1 MPKFLPV
8 FLFYVY
14 WFTGFGLLMHGIVT
28 LNPDSTLKGV
38 GLFILAMVM
47 VAYLIFGERDL

>member
-28 LNPDSTLKGV
+28 LNPDSTLQGV

-47 VAYLIFGERDL
+47 VAYLIFGERD